1 MRPSW
6 PKTGLPEKTE
16 TIWLIIPKPGI
27 IRIYTSGCYISSNK
41 DRKLGLSLQLI
52 LLWVIN

>member
-52 LLWVIN
+52 LLWV